1 MGIIRTI
8 KDSIVTKLTG
18 LQYGD
23 ETAFAE
29 VVSDTRISFDQY
41 PAAAVVMNGQPNN
54 VSTNKQNERTVEFLV
69 ICYIQYEA
77 QPANEST
84 AFNMAYDFN
93 DLVVDALDDLE
104 IPGVTII
111 TEPTQSGWEIYES
124 AAGNVLGIMATV
136 RIRYSHDI
144 VNGI

>member
-1 MGIIRTI
+1 MGVIKTI
-8 KDSIVTKLTG
+8 KNSIKTKLEG

-29 VVSDTRISFDQY
+29 VVSDTRISFDKY
-41 PAAAVVMNGQPNN
+41 PAAAVIMNGQPNR
-54 VSTNKQNERTVEFLV
+54 VSTNKQNERTVEFLI

-77 QPANEST
+77 LPANESA
-84 AFNMAYDFN
+84 AFDLAYDFN
-93 DLVVDALDDLE
+93 DLVVDALDDLTVA
-104 IPGVTII
+104 GVTLI